1 MIILS
6 GEEISYIGLDGIEGG
21 FFVSIRMNYQVL
33 VRKFLDLEK
42 IGYK

>member
-6 GEEISYIGLDGIEGG
+6 GEEISYIGFDGIEGG
-21 FFVSIRMNYQVL
+21 LFVSISMNYQVL
-33 VRKFLDLEK
+33 VRKFLDFEK